1 LKRLISLGVDLS
13 QRDINGQSAL
23 VYASKSG
30 HLETARLLVQAGAA
44 TDDGSLHEAARG
56 AHPRIIELLLENGHR
71 VDYPSAIHAD
81 QQFGRTALEELC
93 LKATS
98 GSDGWQKRIQQSIKL
113 LLPTNVKDIAQSGGE
128 TMLHLALKNA
138 DGVAITREVLG
149 FPVVWENIN
158 NTIYLYQDEQ
168 GYFYS
173 LTKYAELLFKASDP
187 EKCKQLLKLLRA
199 VKCKDRL
206 YAHTVEQPEGA
217 VGLPDEV
224 FDAVNKQKRADHE
237 QREELKRLEA
247 ITARRRSIE
256 AEDWERNIRNTK
268 EKHSL
273 LMRQVKEQENT
284 DKQIAQNKQ
293 AMALK
298 YTQELQ
304 REIQEALLVENKI
317 KLKGI
322 DEVGARKI
330 ALAKAEQSAELAHR
344 KALDQREQAAAAA
357 KLDYERTLISAR
369 EIASRNDYKR
379 QTDLCDYKDASARYQ
394 AQQRAQYSN
403 V

>member
-256 AEDWERNIRNTK
+256 AEDWERTIRNTK